1 MLVEPTLTRIIRIVR
16 EREQNKNKNF
26 VDSREQEQNEN
37 KKYFEHRERE
47 QNKNQKN
54 MRVLL
59 SLIQIVNV

>member
-16 EREQNKNKNF
+16 EQEQNK
-26 VDSREQEQNEN
+26 N

-59 SLIQIVNV
+59 SLTFY